1 MKLYQYNKRQIKQ
14 AIEKRKE
21 TKTMTICY
29 YDVELGVISV
39 NVDFYEI
46 KFRNGKAYFSSNYE
60 EYYIDIN
67 KIIEIVRY

>member
-1 MKLYQYNKRQIKQ
+1 
-14 AIEKRKE
+14 
-21 TKTMTICY
+21 MTICY